1 MSDQEKNK
9 HLANVLKAVTKAVGS
24 WDELIEIR
32 QSFNAIQTELL
43 KKDEENA
50 ITDTNSSVG

>member
-9 HLANVLKAVTKAVGS
+9 HLVNVLKAVTKAVGS

-43 KKDEENA
+43 KKNEEKPIDA
-50 ITDTNSSVG
+50 VNSSVG